1 MVGFYPFYS
10 HEPGIMW
17 QDIIKTLLN
26 VSIGAFTVF
35 MQVFQQLQTI
45 VAIIAG
51 IVTIVYLCFQIK
63 KIRLDI
69 KLKQNQFS
77 KDEHK
82 IPGSFRRK

>member
-1 MVGFYPFYS
+1 
-10 HEPGIMW
+10 
-17 QDIIKTLLN
+17 
-26 VSIGAFTVF
+26 

-77 KDEHK
+77 KDE
-82 IPGSFRRK
+82 

>member
-1 MVGFYPFYS
+1 
-10 HEPGIMW
+10 MW

-69 KLKQNQFS
+69 KSKQNQFS
-77 KDEHK
+77 KDGK
-82 IPGSFRRK
+82 